1 MKNLFIIFRRYILPH
16 WPVMLVTV
24 AFAIVIMALNIVML
38 GLFSGIPQLILRQG
52 EQSSLLPGAAAMG
65 SGSGL
70 SLQKI
75 LSVVSNLT
83 EGIRLEHGIVAAI
96 LTISSLYLL
105 TVVILRIVQFFSD
118 YVLLRANSKSIRR
131 ATSDMFK
138 FVVLMSLDF
147 FHGQRIGDLCSR
159 IIFDTHAVVRTMFT
173 AVMALLV
180 TLPLLIFYWYLL
192 VTTSMRLTFVVIVV
206 FIIKTVLSQSLAQYM
221 RKLLV
226 EAGQLKGETA
236 ARLTETLYNI
246 TVVKAFGK
254 EEQEQEQFSD
264 LIESQVETDKRRQL
278 LTQLNSSLQTVL
290 NSVAVVSVATYGTM
304 LLINGEIPLITLM
317 VYFFAANRAQEPTR
331 QLTSFALELS
341 NALGYSVR
349 VFELLG
355 YKTSVK
361 DGPDELKGFSGE
373 IEFRNVS
380 FSYSNQQTILDGV
393 SFTLKR
399 GDVLAIV
406 GPSGAGKSTLLHLLM
421 RFYDPTSGQVLVD
434 GIDVRGFTQDSYR
447 SLFGIVTQDPLLFD
461 ASIRD
466 NIAYA
471 ANREDVSDDE
481 ILRAAHIARVDEFAH
496 QLEEGL
502 NAQIGDRGLRLSGGQ
517 KQRIALARAIL
528 RNPPVLVLDEATS
541 SLDSHSERLIQRS
554 INTFLHG
561 RTAVVVAHRLST
573 VRRATKIAV
582 LEQGR
587 IVEFGS
593 HDELMARQGAFF
605 RLYQAQFAHE
615 EAASEAT

>member
-1 MKNLFIIFRRYILPH
+1 MKNLFTIFCRYILPH

-24 AFAIVIMALNIVML
+24 AFAIVVMALNIVML

-52 EQSSLLPGAAAMG
+52 DPSSLLPGAAAMG

-70 SLQKI
+70 SLQEI
-75 LSVVSNLT
+75 LNVVSNLT

-105 TVVILRIVQFFSD
+105 TVAILRVVQFLSD
-118 YVLLRANSKSIRR
+118 YVLLRANSKSVRR
-131 ATSDMFK
+131 ATTDMFK
-138 FVVLMSLDF
+138 FVVLLSLDF

-180 TLPLLIFYWYLL
+180 TLPLLVFYWYLL

-206 FIIKTVLSQSLAQYM
+206 FIIKTALSQSLAQYM
-221 RKLLV
+221 RKLLIS
-226 EAGQLKGETA
+226 AGQLKGETA
-236 ARLTETLYNI
+236 ARVTETLYNI

-254 EEQEQEQFSD
+254 ETQEQEQFSN

-278 LTQLNSSLQTVL
+278 LTQLNSSLQTLL

-304 LLINGEIPLITLM
+304 LLIDGQIPLVTLM

-355 YKTSVK
+355 YKSTVK
-361 DGPDELKGFSGE
+361 DGPDELPGYAGD

-380 FSYSNQQTILDGV
+380 FCYSNQQSILDGV
-393 SFTLKR
+393 SFTLKK

-421 RFYDPTSGQVLVD
+421 RFYDPTAGAILID
-434 GIDVRGFTQDSYR
+434 GKDIRSFTQDSYR

-471 ANREDVSDDE
+471 ANRDDVSEEE
-481 ILRAAHIARVDEFAH
+481 ILRAAHIARVDEFAY

-528 RNPPVLVLDEATS
+528 RDPPVLVLDEATS

-582 LEQGR
+582 LEHGR
-587 IVEFGS
+587 IVELGG
-593 HDELMARQGAFF
+593 HDELLARQGAFY
-605 RLYQAQFAHE
+605 RLYQAQFAHGE
-615 EAASEAT
+615 PAVEPT